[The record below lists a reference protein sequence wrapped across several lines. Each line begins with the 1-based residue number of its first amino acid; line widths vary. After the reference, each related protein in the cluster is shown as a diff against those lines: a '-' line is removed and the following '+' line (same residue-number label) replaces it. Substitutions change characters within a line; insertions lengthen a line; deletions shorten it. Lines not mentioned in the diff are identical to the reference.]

1 MEVFLLHMPLKGDG
15 SENRKNKGLFL
26 KVLSN
31 KEPGTAEKPV
41 LKSWE
46 KEEKLANEPRLRRRR
61 GPRRMEESFSRRE
74 KLSIKTETL
83 TAGFSQRE
91 GH

>member
-26 KVLSN
+26 KGLAN

-41 LKSWE
+41 LTSWE
-46 KEEKLANEPRLRRRR
+46 KEEN
-61 GPRRMEESFSRRE
+61 
-74 KLSIKTETL
+74 
-83 TAGFSQRE
+83 
-91 GH
+91 